1 MRAEFFRRPKW
12 CCCSRFRG
20 GTQCVENKF
29 PSTTK
34 RVCLFIRGH
43 NKNFIHIIIKTEVVS
58 GMSKRLSS
66 EKSGSGLTGG
76 NVVSEGLRRREAT
89 VSGGASTLE
98 TEDCAE
104 YNRAFQADDQ
114 KVFLWHT
121 ANLNLR
127 PAAPK
132 PAFRLL
138 GLFESVDDAGAHG
151 RRILAADPSSA
162 CAMRISST
170 HAWYTIP
177 VDMFTDLTPHTEKVN
192 RNLTLHKKVQDET
205 TDEFLQH
212 KSTLTAGRKPVSL
225 DNLQAALATNVAS
238 PLDLPTSSLTLDD
251 ASKLQTGS
259 TATPG
264 EETGV
269 EETKDD
275 DTDFSRITP
284 SLPAENTR
292 PEEGDA
298 SWTADVR
305 SLFRANKT
313 STFFL
318 SDNAEQL
325 FSGPAPT
332 SYSQG
337 SDLDTELKVGVTV
350 PPLVREADVR
360 NQKYAVV
367 SVMPDYEAIIAKS
380 PLVEPGVCV
389 WGAFDTESEALIYSK
404 KVVAKHLQEH
414 DIAIV
419 TMYEWVYPHLITSDK
434 VPQLYRNAEL
444 NHIMK
449 HARTSRTAVSE
460 FEQEC
465 KDNQLEVPTLEIE
478 PDLKTEATRIFTPVL
493 ADD

>member
-1 MRAEFFRRPKW
+1 MN
-12 CCCSRFRG
+12 
-20 GTQCVENKF
+20 T
-29 PSTTK
+29 ST
-34 RVCLFIRGH
+34 
-43 NKNFIHIIIKTEVVS
+43 
-58 GMSKRLSS
+58 MSKRLSG
-66 EKSGSGLTGG
+66 EKSASGLTGA

-89 VSGGASTLE
+89 VTGGASTLE

-104 YNRAFQADDQ
+104 YNRPFQADDQ

-138 GLFESVDDAGAHG
+138 GLFESIDDAGAHG
-151 RRILAADPSSA
+151 RRILAADPNSA

-238 PLDLPTSSLTLDD
+238 PLDLPTSSPLTFDDD
-251 ASKLQTGS
+251 ASKLETDS
-259 TATPG
+259 ATTPG

-269 EETKDD
+269 EETKESADD
-275 DTDFSRITP
+275 PYFSRITP

-292 PEEGDA
+292 PEEGDVT
-298 SWTADVR
+298 WTADVR
-305 SLFRANKT
+305 SLFRANKFST
-313 STFFL
+313 SCCGN
-318 SDNAEQL
+318 NAEQL

-337 SDLDTELKVGVTV
+337 SDLDTELEVGVTV

-367 SVMPDYEAIIAKS
+367 SVMPDYEAILARS
-380 PLVEPGVCV
+380 PLLEPGVCV

-404 KVVAKHLQEH
+404 KVVAKQLREH

-465 KDNQLEVPTLEIE
+465 KDNQLEIPTLEIE
-478 PDLKTEATRIFTPVL
+478 PDLETEAARIFVS
-493 ADD
+493 A